1 MGVRPYPRTTT
12 LDSEEEEEVL
22 GVELILSG
30 EVFIVVETGLE
41 DWRERLECKEEE
53 DFGDAGDFDVAGRD
67 DDSREALP
75 GEEVGD
81 ASSVTV
87 AGRAVTGPSWA
98 TGDVGEAGARGSEGD
113 AVDCPGGGTS

>member
-1 MGVRPYPRTTT
+1 M
-12 LDSEEEEEVL
+12 DSEEEEVL
-22 GVELILSG
+22 VVELILSG
-30 EVFIVVETGLE
+30 EVFSVVETGLE
-41 DWRERLECKEEE
+41 DWRLECMEEV
-53 DFGDAGDFDVAGRD
+53 DFGDAGDFDVAGRE
-67 DDSREALP
+67 DDSRGALP

-113 AVDCPGGGTS
+113 AADCPGGGTS